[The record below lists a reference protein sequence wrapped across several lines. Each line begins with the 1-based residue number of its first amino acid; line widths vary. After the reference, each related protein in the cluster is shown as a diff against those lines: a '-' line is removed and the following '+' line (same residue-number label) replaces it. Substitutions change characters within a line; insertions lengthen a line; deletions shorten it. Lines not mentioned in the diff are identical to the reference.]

1 MGICITIG
9 ISIGIG
15 IELEPGIH
23 NLSYDHKGA
32 FSMVNAE
39 LGTLQRFRYVS
50 KVFFRDLPPVLVYGR
65 IDGYSFDD

>member
-1 MGICITIG
+1 MGIAVTIG
-9 ISIGIG
+9 ISIG

-39 LGTLQRFRYVS
+39 LGTLQRFRHIS
-50 KVFFRDLPPVLVYGR
+50 KVFFGDLPPILVYGR
-65 IDGYSFDD
+65 IYGYSFDD